1 MLRTIQLTR
10 TNNQAWRLVGI
21 AIFTLLTIAS
31 AKMSIEIGSVPFTMQ
46 VLVVLLSGMILGSR
60 DGAASQIGY
69 IALIATGLPLDARG
83 LGTAAFF
90 GPTGGYLLGFAIAAF
105 VAGWLVENGAEKIWQ
120 RWIAGILG
128 IALIYACGVPVLK
141 IVLGLDWATAWSAG
155 AAPFIV
161 ADLAKALIAASLVES
176 GRALLLRS
184 SDLYSNSQ

>member
-90 GPTGGYLLGFAIAAF
+90 GPTGAI
-105 VAGWLVENGAEKIWQ
+105 
-120 RWIAGILG
+120 
-128 IALIYACGVPVLK
+128 C
-141 IVLGLDWATAWSAG
+141 S
-155 AAPFIV
+155 
-161 ADLAKALIAASLVES
+161 
-176 GRALLLRS
+176 ALLLLLLS
-184 SDLYSNSQ
+184 LDGLLKMVQKESGNVG